1 MSQSEGTFVRGS
13 SWVSEILDHVR
24 MPAVKCIFGVNT
36 NAASLDALSLLK
48 FILQMIPKHAGKSN
62 N

>member
-1 MSQSEGTFVRGS
+1 MSQKVSAFLRDS
-13 SWVSEILDHVR
+13 AWVNEILDHVR
-24 MPAVKCIFGVNT
+24 MPAVKCKFGVNT